1 MIKSY
6 IGSAVSIRDLQP
18 LRWLSIQG
26 GSPTRACGGAAAAS
40 TTLPPAATG
49 KMLQKPDTNGHFSCQ
64 LLPEMSAVYCVCRK
78 LALGVAW
85 LSVGVLLFR
94 KFTRQKPQF
103 SNL

>member
-49 KMLQKPDTNGHFSCQ
+49 KMLQKPDTNGHFSNRTQTVIFLVSCFLKCQ
-64 LLPEMSAVYCVCRK
+64 QCIASA
-78 LALGVAW
+78 GNW
-85 LSVGVLLFR
+85 
-94 KFTRQKPQF
+94 P
-103 SNL
+103 